1 MLVNRGPCTFAAPS
15 VPDQPLMSAS
25 TLERGRFAVA
35 SEDLPKLAA
44 SFVSFTLLLASYYIL
59 RPVRDALAATL
70 GADSIKYLSSAV
82 FVVML
87 LIVPVFGWL
96 FVRVPRPRL
105 VPGLFAFFIV
115 NLGVFAFAFGR
126 YGAEGGIGAW
136 WARAF
141 FVWVTVFNMFAVSVF
156 WSRMAEVWSEP
167 QGRRYFGIVSAGGS
181 LGGLAGPL
189 LARTFAANVAITG
202 LVWISAALLT
212 GALIALSSLAR
223 SPAAATAAPA
233 ATVGEPTALAVLQ
246 GLWLIGRTPFLIGI
260 AVLVSLGSFLGMIVY
275 IEMARLVAATFPSA
289 VARTTFYSTRDLW
302 VNGGAFALQLV
313 LLGQITRRLGVGTAL
328 VAAGAVV
335 LAAFVALGFDPTL
348 ATLTGVSVTLRCA
361 EFGLA
366 KPARDML
373 YTVVPPAAKYQS
385 KNVIDTALYRGS
397 DMASGW
403 IQSLIARLGVGLG
416 GWGWIAAALT
426 VVLTAA
432 AALVG
437 REYRR
442 RGGK

>member
-1 MLVNRGPCTFAAPS
+1 MP
-15 VPDQPLMSAS
+15 AS
-25 TLERGRFAVA
+25 TLERGRFGVA
-35 SEDLPKLAA
+35 PEDVRELAT
-44 SFVSFTLLLASYYIL
+44 SVLSFTLLLASYYLL

-82 FVVML
+82 FFVML

-105 VPGLFAFFIV
+105 VPGLLGFFV
-115 NLGVFAFAFGR
+115 LNLAAFAVAFER
-126 YGAEGGIGAW
+126 YGTTGTAGIW
-136 WARAF
+136 LARVF

-156 WSRMAEVWSEP
+156 WSRMAEIWSEP
-167 QGRRYFGIVSAGGS
+167 QGRRYFGLVSAGGS
-181 LGGLAGPL
+181 LGGLIGPL

-202 LVWISAALLT
+202 LVWISAALLS
-212 GALIALSSLAR
+212 GALIGLSLLAR
-223 SPAAATAAPA
+223 SPAAATGSPA
-233 ATVGEPTALAVLQ
+233 AKVSEPTALAVLR
-246 GLWLIGRTPFLIGI
+246 GLWLIGRTPFLAGI
-260 AVLVSLGSFLGMIVY
+260 AALVSLGSFLGMIVY

-302 VNGGAFALQLV
+302 VNGGAFVLQLV
-313 LLGQITRRLGVGTAL
+313 LLGQITRRFGVGPAL
-328 VAAGAVV
+328 VAAGAV
-335 LAAFVALGFDPTL
+335 LLTAFVALGFDPTL
-348 ATLTGVSVTLRCA
+348 ATLTGVSVILRCA

-366 KPARDML
+366 KPSRDML

-397 DMASGW
+397 DMVSGW
-403 IQSLIARLGVGLG
+403 IQSLIGRLGVGLG

-426 VVLTAA
+426 VALTAV

>member
-1 MLVNRGPCTFAAPS
+1 
-15 VPDQPLMSAS
+15 MSAS

-115 NLGVFAFAFGR
+115 NLCVFAFAFGR
-126 YGAEGGIGAW
+126 YGGEGAIGAW
-136 WARAF
+136 WSRAF

-202 LVWISAALLT
+202 LVWISAALLS
-212 GALIALSSLAR
+212 GALIALSLLAR
-223 SPAAATAAPA
+223 SPAAATGAPP
-233 ATVGEPTALAVLQ
+233 ATVSEPTALAVLR
-246 GLWLIGRTPFLIGI
+246 GLWLIGRTPFLAGI
-260 AVLVSLGSFLGMIVY
+260 AALVSLGSFLGMIVY

-289 VARTTFYSTRDLW
+289 VARTTFFSTRDLW

-313 LLGQITRRLGVGTAL
+313 LLGQITRRFGVGPAL

-403 IQSLIARLGVGLG
+403 IQSLIGRLGVGLG
-416 GWGWIAAALT
+416 GWGWIAAGLT
-426 VVLTAA
+426 VVLTAV

>member
-1 MLVNRGPCTFAAPS
+1 
-15 VPDQPLMSAS
+15 
-25 TLERGRFAVA
+25 
-35 SEDLPKLAA
+35 
-44 SFVSFTLLLASYYIL
+44 
-59 RPVRDALAATL
+59 
-70 GADSIKYLSSAV
+70 
-82 FVVML
+82 
-87 LIVPVFGWL
+87 
-96 FVRVPRPRL
+96 
-105 VPGLFAFFIV
+105 
-115 NLGVFAFAFGR
+115 
-126 YGAEGGIGAW
+126 
-136 WARAF
+136 
-141 FVWVTVFNMFAVSVF
+141 
-156 WSRMAEVWSEP
+156 
-167 QGRRYFGIVSAGGS
+167 
-181 LGGLAGPL
+181 
-189 LARTFAANVAITG
+189 
-202 LVWISAALLT
+202 
-212 GALIALSSLAR
+212 
-223 SPAAATAAPA
+223 
-233 ATVGEPTALAVLQ
+233 
-246 GLWLIGRTPFLIGI
+246 LIGRTPFLAGI
-260 AVLVSLGSFLGMIVY
+260 AALVSLGSFLGMIVY

-313 LLGQITRRLGVGTAL
+313 LLGQITRRFGVGPAL

-366 KPARDML
+366 KPSRDML

-397 DMASGW
+397 DMVSGW
-403 IQSLIARLGVGLG
+403 IQSLLGRLGVGLG

-426 VVLTAA
+426 VALTAV

>member
-1 MLVNRGPCTFAAPS
+1 
-15 VPDQPLMSAS
+15 MSAS
-25 TLERGRFAVA
+25 TLERARFAVA
-35 SEDLPKLAA
+35 SEDLPKLAT
-44 SFVSFTLLLASYYIL
+44 SVVSFTLLLASYYIL

-115 NLGVFAFAFGR
+115 NLCIFACAFGR
-126 YGAEGGIGAW
+126 YGGEGPIGAW
-136 WARAF
+136 WSRAF

-202 LVWISAALLT
+202 LVWISAALLS
-212 GALIALSSLAR
+212 GALIALSLLAR
-223 SPAAATAAPA
+223 SPAAATGASAAK
-233 ATVGEPTALAVLQ
+233 VSEPTALAVLR
-246 GLWLIGRTPFLIGI
+246 GLWLIGRTPFLAGI
-260 AVLVSLGSFLGMIVY
+260 AALVSLGSFLGMIVY

-302 VNGGAFALQLV
+302 VNGGAFVLQLV
-313 LLGQITRRLGVGTAL
+313 LLGQITRRFGVGPAL
-328 VAAGAVV
+328 VAAGAVL

-348 ATLTGVSVTLRCA
+348 AALTGVSVILRCA

-366 KPARDML
+366 KPSRDML

-397 DMASGW
+397 DMVSGW
-403 IQSLIARLGVGLG
+403 IQSLIGRLGVGLG

-426 VVLTAA
+426 VALTAV